1 MSKFT
6 TPAPIAAVVDIPAG
20 VIRLIAADRA
30 DTVVEVRPADAAKDR
45 DVKAAEQAEITFRD
59 GVLRVTATAK
69 NQLFGASGSIE
80 VTVQLP
86 AGSRAD
92 AKAASAELR
101 AVGRLGDVAVEGA
114 HTTVKIDEAEG
125 VTVASSAGDVEIG
138 RLTGPAEIS
147 VDKGD
152 IRITEALR
160 GTLVLSTRAGEISV
174 GAAAG
179 VSATLDAGVSHGRVH
194 NALRNSEGAGAALTI
209 RATSGHGDITARSL

>member
-86 AGSRAD
+86 AGSRVD